1 MRLLPVSWRAA
12 PGWFSVCKFVGENKR
27 VSASMMS
34 KSAVLLEFSATSPGE
49 AANDSGAILPTRQ
62 NVPGVEPC
70 A

>member
-1 MRLLPVSWRAA
+1 MRLLPVFCRKA
-12 PGWFSVCKFVGENKR
+12 PGWFSACKFDGENNR

-34 KSAVLLEFSATSPGE
+34 KSAVLLEFAASPRKE

-62 NVPGVEPC
+62 NIPGMEPC